1 MSDSGTRRR
10 YVSTLSAKTAEKAK
24 QELNE
29 DPETRDQ
36 KIDELRGKF
45 RKEKPEVKLPP
56 DDAFLVRF
64 LRNKKFDVDRA
75 FKMLLHYYDVRR
87 KYKEIFVKYQPSFY
101 KHIYDLEMVTIC
113 PGHDD
118 EGRTVLLFRIERWD
132 PDRYSLDSILTAV
145 MMLYDKLLEDEEVQ
159 VHGIVFVGDYEHL
172 TMKMMTKFGPL
183 EAKKQMDLI
192 MNVLPLRMKAF
203 HYVRQSEI
211 FDTLM
216 AIFKPLMNEKMLSRI
231 HLHGKD
237 FGTLH
242 KYVPSSM
249 LPTDFGGQLTDNN
262 SAKEFFDELVKE
274 DVKFAEYNQYGFP
287 KAGAILGAQSQGVD
301 PVGGLAGSFKKLET

>member
-36 KIDELRGKF
+36 KIDELREKF

-118 EGRTVLLFRIERWD
+118 EGRTVVLFRIGRID
-132 PDRYSLDSILTAV
+132 LNQYSLDAFLTAV
-145 MMLYDKLLEDEEVQ
+145 LMMFDKLLEDEEIQ
-159 VHGIVFVGDYEHL
+159 VHGIASVGDYEYL
-172 TMKMMTKFGPL
+172 TLKLITKLTPD
-183 EAKKQMDLI
+183 AKKHTDLI
-192 MNVLPLRMKAF
+192 MNSLPLRMKAF
-203 HYVRQSEI
+203 HYIRQPEI
-211 FDTLM
+211 FETMM
-216 AIFKPLMNEKMLSRI
+216 AIFKPLLNEKLLSRM

-242 KYVPSSM
+242 NHVPSSM